1 MSQINLGKV
10 MITLGGEWNSSTSYQ
25 RLVAVS
31 HNGNGYIS
39 ITENTGVEPGTN
51 DSIWMLIVE
60 KGDRGLPGVT
70 DANVTVNSTVGEP
83 SASISVV
90 DGVLTL
96 VLSNV
101 KGDQGVQGVSVASIV
116 QTTTATEPGGI
127 NVITV
132 TLTNG
137 QTFNFQV
144 KNGDAAGQVN
154 ADWNATSGKAEILNK
169 PDLSQFITKTVND
182 LTNYYLKSQTYSK
195 TEVEQLIAAITALRF
210 VSVAVLPTASAATMN
225 KIYLVPS
232 SDPQQ
237 QNVKDE
243 YFTTETTGVY
253 DWEKFG
259 STAMS
264 LDGYVTTEDLN
275 TALASYVTSSAFN
288 TALAAKQ
295 DTISDLAAIRS
306 GAAAGATA
314 YQKPNTGI
322 PQSDLAASLVAII
335 QKTVANVSSNEDG
348 AVVIT
353 LVNGDTYTIDLN
365 HTHPDK
371 QDLLVSGTNIKT
383 VNNQSILGSG
393 NLDVGANITVDSA
406 LSATSE
412 NPVQNKVVKS
422 AVDAKQD
429 TLVSGTNIKTINN
442 TSLLGNG
449 NVTIQSQAATV
460 SVGTTTTGNAG
471 TDASVTNSGTTSA
484 AVLNFTIPRGE
495 NGRSAINAL
504 VNHTASETVVT
515 GLAWDTAHV
524 FPEMASLDFGIAAA
538 PSDGYEHELVV
549 IFDTP
554 ADITNFALA
563 VPSSLLWGRLNL
575 ADFVEPS
582 MRYRVMITSY
592 DMIAT
597 YIGAELPS
605 NI

>member
-1 MSQINLGKV
+1 MSQSNLGKV

-154 ADWNATSGKAEILNK
+154 ADWNATSGKAEIYNK

-210 VSVAVLPTASAATMN
+210 VSVAVLPTASADTMN
-225 KIYLVPS
+225 KIYLVSS
-232 SDPQQ
+232 SDLQQ

-243 YFTTETTGVY
+243 YFTTENAGVY

-295 DTISDLAAIRS
+295 DVISDLATIRS

-322 PQSDLAASLVAII
+322 PQSDLATALVAII
-335 QKTVANVSSNEDG
+335 QKAIANVSSNEDG

-383 VNNQSILGSG
+383 VNNQSILGNG
-393 NLDVGANITVDSA
+393 NLDVGANITVDSV

-429 TLVSGTNIKTINN
+429 TISDLSTIRSGASAGATAVQPAALATKQDTLVSGTNIKTVNN
-442 TSLLGNG
+442 NSLLGSG
-449 NVTIQSQAATV
+449 NITIQ
-460 SVGTTTTGNAG
+460 
-471 TDASVTNSGTTSA
+471 
-484 AVLNFTIPRGE
+484 GE
-495 NGRSAINAL
+495 PGPQGQSAINAL
-504 VNHTASETVVT
+504 VNHTASETVVSN
-515 GLAWDTAHV
+515 LAWDTAHV
-524 FPEMASLDFGIAAA
+524 FPEMASLDFGITTA

-563 VPSSLLWGRLNL
+563 IPSTIHWGKDINL
-575 ADFVEPS
+575 ANNIS
-582 MRYRVMITSY
+582 ASTRYEVRITSSSMLAVY
-592 DMIAT
+592 T
-597 YIGAELPS
+597 GSTLVTS
-605 NI
+605 

>member
-1 MSQINLGKV
+1 MAKHLYIYVGNTEPRDKEAFLWIRKKPNGVLSMEIYNGLEWKV
-10 MITLGGEWNSSTSYQ
+10 
-25 RLVAVS
+25 
-31 HNGNGYIS
+31 
-39 ITENTGVEPGTN
+39 
-51 DSIWMLIVE
+51 
-60 KGDRGLPGVT
+60 VT
-70 DANVTVNSTVGEP
+70 DSSVAENNLAALIQKLYDAADKADEVAEIITYPPMIGEDGYWYFYNVETKGYEKSSNKSKGENGT
-83 SASISVV
+83 SIS
-90 DGVLTL
+90 
-96 VLSNV
+96 
-101 KGDQGVQGVSVASIV
+101 SVE
-116 QTTTATEPGGI
+116 QTITSTEPGGI

-243 YFTTETTGVY
+243 YFTTENAGVY

-264 LDGYVTTEDLN
+264 LDGYVTTDDLN

-295 DTISDLAAIRS
+295 DVISDLATIRS

-322 PQSDLAASLVAII
+322 HQSDLAAALVAII
-335 QKTVANVSSNEDG
+335 QKAVANVSSNEDG

-383 VNNQSILGSG
+383 VNNNSLLGSG
-393 NLDVGANITVDSA
+393 NIT
-406 LSATSE
+406 
-412 NPVQNKVVKS
+412 
-422 AVDAKQD
+422 
-429 TLVSGTNIKTINN
+429 I
-442 TSLLGNG
+442 
-449 NVTIQSQAATV
+449 
-460 SVGTTTTGNAG
+460 TGEPGPAG
-471 TDASVTNSGTTSA
+471 
-484 AVLNFTIPRGE
+484 E
-495 NGRSAINAL
+495 SAINAL
-504 VNHTASETVVT
+504 VNHAASETVVT
-515 GLAWDTAHV
+515 GLAWDTTHV
-524 FPEMASLDFGIAAA
+524 FPEMASLDFGIATA

-554 ADITNFALA
+554 SDITNFALA
-563 VPSSLLWGRLNL
+563 VPSTIHWGNNINL
-575 ADFVEPS
+575 ANNIS
-582 MRYRVMITSY
+582 ASTRYEVRITSTSL
-592 DMIAT
+592 IAVYT
-597 YIGAELPS
+597 ESSLS
-605 NI
+605 S